1 MSSQS
6 IDDPF
11 DCTDD
16 EPGENQEEYQNTYIN
31 TPIDTFEL
39 IERCKLIVNNLKD
52 YAMRH
57 GLNMLTS
64 DNAANNLSRLLE

>member
-6 IDDPF
+6 IDDPL
-11 DCTDD
+11 DGTDDD
-16 EPGENQEEYQNTYIN
+16 EPTNNEPDQEKYND
-31 TPIDTFEL
+31 TPIDTYEL
-39 IERCKLIVNNLKD
+39 IERCKLITNNLRD

-64 DNAANNLSRLLE
+64 DNAASNLYRLLE